1 MLAFVNVRTKVL
13 PAALLLAALS
23 PTTSR
28 AGEHFPVLCVA
39 DLDAL
44 LPEKPHEESIRLQPV
59 SARKTLDCART
70 EVRLALKIADRAMP
84 IWPSKCV

>member
-13 PAALLLAALS
+13 PGALLLAALS

-28 AGEHFPVLCVA
+28 AGEHFPVLRVA

-44 LPEKPHEESIRLQPV
+44 LPEKPHEESIRLQTV
-59 SARKTLDCART
+59 SARRTLDCART
-70 EVRLALKIADRAMP
+70 VLRLAFKIADRAMLVR
-84 IWPSKCV
+84 PSKCA